1 MKDFWFNFNLMKAT
15 LPDNEAERLAAIRQ
29 YQIIDTQPEQA
40 FDDLARL
47 AAHICATPIALINLI
62 DGNRQWFKS
71 KLGLDVK
78 EVPRDFGLCPQCI
91 QKGDVLV
98 IPDTLA
104 DDRFATNPVVTTYPH
119 IRFYAGVPLIT
130 PTGQVIGTLCVAD
143 TVPQQ
148 LSLAQVEALQA
159 LSRQI
164 ISQLELRRH
173 AADMARIATECHQAE
188 LGMRK
193 IATENLKLARVVASV
208 SDGVIVTDPN
218 QPDNPIIYAN
228 PAFSRIT
235 GYLPEEI
242 IGRNCRFLQGAGT
255 DKKVVER
262 IKRAVAKQREIQAT
276 LLNYRKD
283 GQPFWNEIKISPV
296 FSEKGDLLYFVGIQT
311 DITARKIAEE
321 QMRNTQTF
329 LNSIVENIP
338 HAIFVKDAKTLKYAS
353 INKAGAEMIG
363 FDKEK
368 IVGQSDYEL
377 FPEEVAEILTA
388 QDREIVSNKKVEDI
402 PEEAI
407 PTKKKEIKIL
417 HTKKIPILDKSGKP
431 LYLLGISEDITERKF
446 AQEQIREQATLLDK
460 SQDAIFVLDTED
472 YIRFCNQSAERLY
485 GWNSTEIVGCSAKV
499 LFKHSPQI
507 QQAHQTVFATG
518 EWHGELRQVTK
529 NSKEIIVES
538 RWTLVR
544 DEENKPKSILIV
556 NTDITEKK
564 QLEVQFQRAQR
575 LESLGTLAGGMAH
588 DLNNILTPILTS
600 VQILEMVVTD
610 ERSKRLLNLLE
621 NNAKRGANLIKQVLS
636 FARGTEG
643 ERAVIQVRDLI
654 EEVEKIVIET
664 FPKSIVLKAK
674 IIRELWPISGDATQ
688 LHQVLINL
696 CVNARD
702 AMPNGGKINIW
713 AENIT
718 IDAHY
723 AKMNLD
729 AKVGRY
735 VAISVAD
742 NGCGIPP
749 EIIDRI
755 FEPFFTTKEVG
766 KGSGLGLS
774 TVMGIIKGH
783 GGFINAYSEVGQGTR
798 FKIYLPALE
807 NREIKSSK
815 SEGKI
820 FQGHGEL
827 ILVVDDEVAI
837 CNVNKASLEAYNYR
851 VVTANDGLDAIAL
864 YAQYKQDISAVI
876 VDMMMPCMDGLTT
889 IRNLQKINPQ
899 VKVIASSGLFSNLI
913 SAELTSTGVTNV
925 LSKPYTAEQ
934 LLKTLHQVIAN
945 G

>member
-1 MKDFWFNFNLMKAT
+1 MKAT
-15 LPDNEAERLAAIRQ
+15 LPDNEAERRAAIRQ
-29 YQIIDTQPEQA
+29 YQIIDTDPEPA
-40 FDDLARL
+40 FDDLASL
-47 AAHICATPIALINLI
+47 AAHICGTPIALINLI

-71 KLGLDVK
+71 KLGLDVT
-78 EVPRDFGLCPQCI
+78 EMPRDFGLCPQCI
-91 QKGDVLV
+91 QQRDILV

-104 DDRFATNPVVTTYPH
+104 DDRFATNPVVTTPPH

-130 PTGQVIGTLCVAD
+130 PAGQIIGTLCVAD
-143 TVPQQ
+143 TVPHQ

-173 AADMARIATECHQAE
+173 IADMARIATECQQAE
-188 LGMRK
+188 AEMRN
-193 IATENLKLARVVASV
+193 ITAENLKLARVVAAV

-242 IGRNCRFLQGAGT
+242 IGRNCRFLQGVGT
-255 DKKVVER
+255 DRKVVSR
-262 IKRAVAKQREIQAT
+262 IKRAVAKRQELQAT

-283 GQPFWNEIKISPV
+283 GQPFWNEVKISPV

-321 QMRNTQTF
+321 QMRSTQIF

-338 HAIFVKDAKTLKYAS
+338 HAIFVKDAKKLKYVS

-363 FDKEK
+363 FDKEE
-368 IVGQSDYEL
+368 IIGQSDYDFLTPEL
-377 FPEEVAEILTA
+377 ADLFTA
-388 QDREIVSNKKVEDI
+388 KDREVLSNKKVVDI
-402 PEEAI
+402 PEEPI
-407 PTKKKEIKIL
+407 PTKKKEIKFL
-417 HTKKIPILDKSGKP
+417 HTKKIPILEKAGKP
-431 LYLLGISEDITERKF
+431 QYLLGIAEDITDRKS

-460 SQDAIFVLDTED
+460 SQDAILVLDTQD
-472 YIRFCNQSAERLY
+472 CIRFCNESAQGLY
-485 GWNSTEIVGCSAKV
+485 GCKKSEIVGCSSEV
-499 LFKHSPQI
+499 LFKHSPEI
-507 QQAHQTVFATG
+507 QQARQTVFATG

-529 NSKEIIVES
+529 NGKEIVVES

-544 DEENKPKSILIV
+544 DEEDKPKSILIV

-610 ERSKRLLNLLE
+610 ERSQRLLNLLE
-621 NNAKRGANLIKQVLS
+621 NNVKRGANLIKQVLS

-643 ERAVIQVRDLI
+643 EREVIQIFDLI
-654 EEVEKIVIET
+654 EEVAKIVKET
-664 FPKSIVLKAK
+664 FPKSIDLFAPRP
-674 IIRELWPISGDATQ
+674 ITELWPICGDATQ

-702 AMPNGGKINIW
+702 AMPNGGTLNIS

-718 IDAHY
+718 IDSHY
-723 AKMNLD
+723 TKMNID

-735 VAISVAD
+735 VVIDVAD
-742 NGCGIPP
+742 TGCGIPP

-755 FEPFFTTKEVG
+755 FEPFFTTKEIG

-783 GGFINAYSEVGQGTR
+783 GGFINAYSEVGKGTR

-807 NREIKSSK
+807 NREIKSSN
-815 SEGKI
+815 SAGKI
-820 FQGHGEL
+820 LEGNGEL

-837 CNVNKASLEAYNYR
+837 CDVTKASLEAYNYTAI
-851 VVTANDGLDAIAL
+851 TANDGLDAIAL
-864 YAQYKQDISAVI
+864 YADQKDDISAAI
-876 VDMMMPCMDGLTT
+876 VDMMMPSMDGLTT
-889 IRNLQKINPQ
+889 IRTLQKINPQ
-899 VKVIASSGLFSNLI
+899 VKVIASSGLLSNVM
-913 SAELTSTGVTNV
+913 STELANIGVSNF